1 MISKKWRN
9 LDKNLIEN
17 YKNNKN
23 DEIDNEDNNYKR
35 EIIIVDVFND
45 EEQDEIQEKDNKE
58 KKEIIF
64 NRSEFKLPKPKPILN
79 VDPNSINL
87 VNYIVYNK
95 NDDLYK
101 KYSNYYRGYDTKYQ
115 YQPRNYTNYCTSH
128 FNSKN
133 IANKQVNYL
142 SRGNDY
148 TYNYT
153 SRYNLINKRN
163 YNQPYKLNKK
173 NNITYADYLK
183 EKYNNNLIYS
193 QIFKEKLN
201 YIKSI
206 SIRKYKTIDNHE
218 SLIKNKINLSAN
230 QRINRRYSW
239 RNLVGERNTY
249 VINDYYNNLKPVILI
264 ENKNRNNNS
273 IDSKLNYIYI

>member
-23 DEIDNEDNNYKR
+23 DEINIEDNNYKR
-35 EIIIVDVFND
+35 EIIIVDVFNG
-45 EEQDEIQEKDNKE
+45 EEEDEIQEKDNKE
-58 KKEIIF
+58 KKEIIL
-64 NRSEFKLPKPKPILN
+64 NRSELKLPKSKPILN

-87 VNYIVYNK
+87 VNYIVNNK

-101 KYSNYYRGYDTKYQ
+101 KYSNYYRGYDTRYQ
-115 YQPRNYTNYCTSH
+115 YQPRNYTYYCTSH

-133 IANKQVNYL
+133 NTNKQVNYL
-142 SRGNDY
+142 TRGNDY

-153 SRYNLINKRN
+153 SRYNIINKRN

-183 EKYNNNLIYS
+183 EKYKNNSIYS
-193 QIFKEKLN
+193 QNFVEKPN
-201 YIKSI
+201 YIKPI
-206 SIRKYKTIDNHE
+206 SIRKNKTINNHE
-218 SLIKNKINLSAN
+218 NLKKNKRNLSDN
-230 QRINRRYSW
+230 QRINRSYSW
-239 RNLVGERNTY
+239 RNLQGERNTY
-249 VINDYYNNLKPVILI
+249 VINDFNNNLQPVILI

-273 IDSKLNYIYI
+273 IDSKINYIYI

>member
-17 YKNNKN
+17 YKNNN

-35 EIIIVDVFND
+35 EIIIVDVFNSEEED
-45 EEQDEIQEKDNKE
+45 EGEIQEKNNK
-58 KKEIIF
+58 KKEEIIF
-64 NRSEFKLPKPKPILN
+64 NRFKLKLPKLKPILN

-87 VNYIVYNK
+87 VNYIVNSK
-95 NDDLYK
+95 NVDLYK
-101 KYSNYYRGYDTKYQ
+101 KYSNYYRGYDTGYQ
-115 YQPRNYTNYCTSH
+115 YQPRNYTYFCTSH
-128 FNSKN
+128 FNSN
-133 IANKQVNYL
+133 NANKQVNYL
-142 SRGNDY
+142 ARGNDY

-153 SRYNLINKRN
+153 SRYNIINKRN
-163 YNQPYKLNKK
+163 YHQPYKLNRK
-173 NNITYADYLK
+173 NNITYSDYLK

-193 QIFKEKLN
+193 QNFEEKPN

-206 SIRKYKTIDNHE
+206 SIRKYQTIDNHE
-218 SLIKNKINLSAN
+218 SLKKNKINWSGN

-239 RNLVGERNTY
+239 RNLQGERNTY
-249 VINDYYNNLKPVILI
+249 VINDYNNNLQPVILI